1 MTLRRTSNADEV
13 SVTRRGTAL
22 DLPGDDA
29 GRGNEPAGRT
39 AFGVTVVLLLALA
52 TALRFGQPER
62 FAWLQNFFVVFG
74 AILLEAMPFVLIG
87 AVASAVIEVFVP
99 ASAFERI
106 GRLPTVL
113 QLPCAAAAG
122 MAFPICECGSVP
134 VARRLLRRGLAPGA
148 AVTFMLAAPILNP
161 VVIASTVVA
170 YHGRPD
176 FWVVVLGRF
185 TLGFIVAVAVG
196 WVIGARRPDEV
207 LRKGTIDPDDDDHSP
222 DESRWSRFAGHI
234 AGDFIFMGRFL
245 VVGVAVAAAIQTVIP
260 QTLVAKV
267 AGLPVL
273 SIVVMMALA
282 FVLSLCSESDAFVA
296 ASFTQFGPA
305 AQLAFLV
312 TGPMIDIKLSAL
324 YAGTYSKGFLRAVLV
339 TASVII
345 LAGTL
350 WAAVIWG

>member
-1 MTLRRTSNADEV
+1 MSVSRGPGVDGAPAARVSRDTPATLGGHPVGTLTLL
-13 SVTRRGTAL
+13 VTAM
-22 DLPGDDA
+22 
-29 GRGNEPAGRT
+29 
-39 AFGVTVVLLLALA
+39 LLVGLAI
-52 TALRFGQPER
+52 ALRSGHPER
-62 FAWLQNFFVVFG
+62 VAWIQNFFVVFG
-74 AILLEAMPFVLIG
+74 AILLEAIPFVLIG
-87 AVASAVIEVFVP
+87 AVASAMIEVFVP
-99 ASAFERI
+99 AEAFAKI
-106 GRLPTVL
+106 GRLPTAL
-113 QLPCAAAAG
+113 QLPCAAVAG
-122 MAFPICECGSVP
+122 MTFPICECGSVP

-161 VVIASTVVA
+161 VVIASTIVA

-185 TLGFIVAVAVG
+185 ALGFVVAIAVG
-196 WVIGARRPDEV
+196 WVIGARRPEEV
-207 LRKGTIDPDDDDHSP
+207 LRKGTTDPDDDDHP
-222 DESRWSRFAGHI
+222 AGESRWSTFAGHI
-234 AGDFIFMGRFL
+234 AGDFVFMGRFL
-245 VVGVAVAAAIQTVIP
+245 VVGVAVAAVIQTVLP

-273 SIVVMMALA
+273 SVVVMMALA

-350 WAAVIWG
+350 WVAVIWG

>member
-1 MTLRRTSNADEV
+1 VRVMTRT
-13 SVTRRGTAL
+13 GH
-22 DLPGDDA
+22 GG
-29 GRGNEPAGRT
+29 GRASGPVGAA
-39 AFGVTVVLLLALA
+39 AFVITGVLLLALA
-52 TALRFGQPER
+52 SALRFGQPER
-62 FAWLQNFFVVFG
+62 IAWLQNFFVVFG
-74 AILLEAMPFVLIG
+74 AILLEAIPFVLIG
-87 AVASAVIEVFVP
+87 AVASAIIEVFVP
-99 ASAFERI
+99 PGAFEKI
-106 GRLPTVL
+106 GRLPAVL

-176 FWVVVLGRF
+176 FWVIVLGRF
-185 TLGFIVAVAVG
+185 ALGFVVAVAVG
-196 WVIGARRPDEV
+196 WVTGAQRPDEI
-207 LRKGTIDPDDDDHSP
+207 LRKGTVDPDADDHTP
-222 DESRWSRFAGHI
+222 DESRRSRFAGHI

-245 VVGVAVAAAIQTVIP
+245 VLGVAVAAAIQTLIP
-260 QTLVAKV
+260 QTVVSKV
-267 AGLPVL
+267 AGLPIL
-273 SIVVMMALA
+273 SILVMMILA

-324 YAGTYSKGFLRAVLV
+324 YAGTYSKGFLRATLV

-350 WAAVIWG
+350 WVAVIWG